1 MKVCVTGLR
10 GIPGVMGGVET
21 HCEELLPRI
30 AAIEPEIEIEVCC
43 RAPYVDPAMTS
54 FRHVALTPLYSPTGR
69 ISEALVS
76 TLVGILH
83 ARRAGADAV
92 HIHAV
97 GPALFAPLA
106 RLLGLRV
113 LLTHHGADYDRA
125 KWGRGAKLMLK
136 LGEWLGLRSADRVVC
151 VSPSLAERMKARYPA
166 RADRVEFIPN
176 GVSTMPPSPQDDGDV
191 LAELDLIPG
200 RYILCVAR
208 LVPEK
213 GIHTLVEAFRRSEDG
228 GGGSGQRT
236 LVIAGAGREDD
247 RYAQDLLA
255 MAEPRIR
262 FLGMVPRSRLG
273 VLLRN
278 AALFVLPSFHE
289 GLPIAALEALACG
302 CPVLLSDIQPN
313 LDLGLPPARYF
324 PVGNVAALAARLR
337 ADETAPTT
345 EDTPQNL
352 PDTLLD
358 WDEVARRT
366 AAAYRKLKTGK
377 SLRHALTAAS

>member
-21 HCEELLPRI
+21 HCEELLPHI
-30 AAIEPEIEIEVCC
+30 AALDPGIEIEVCC

-54 FRHVALTPLYSPTGR
+54 FRHVTLTPLYSPTGR
-69 ISEALVS
+69 VSEALVS

-83 ARRAGADAV
+83 ARRRGADAV

-106 RLLGLRV
+106 RLLGLGV
-113 LLTHHGADYDRA
+113 LLTHHGADYDRE
-125 KWGRGAKLMLK
+125 KWGRGARLMLK
-136 LGEWLGLRSADRVVC
+136 LGEWLGVRSADRVVC
-151 VSPSLAERMKARYPA
+151 VSPSLAARMKARYPA
-166 RADRVEFIPN
+166 RAERVEFIPN
-176 GVSTMPPSPQDDGDV
+176 GVSTMPPSPQSDAEV
-191 LAELDLIPG
+191 LDELALIAG
-200 RYILCVAR
+200 NYVICVAR

-213 GIHTLVEAFRRSEDG
+213 GIHILVEAFRRSNDT
-228 GGGSGQRT
+228 RT
-236 LVIAGAGREDD
+236 LVIAGAGRKDD

-255 MAEPRIR
+255 GAETGAEPRIR
-262 FLGMVPRSRLG
+262 FLGMVPRARLG

-313 LDLGLPPARYF
+313 LDLGLPASRYF
-324 PVGNVAALAARLR
+324 PVGDVPALAARL
-337 ADETAPTT
+337 ADHAEAR
-345 EDTPQNL
+345 EAKGLL
-352 PDTLLD
+352 PDTLMD
-358 WDEVARRT
+358 WDEVAKRT
-366 AAAYRKLKTGK
+366 AAVYRKLPGRRRH
-377 SLRHALTAAS
+377 RHALTHAN

>member
-1 MKVCVTGLR
+1 VKISVTGLR

-30 AAIEPEIEIEVCC
+30 AAIEPDIEIEVCC

-83 ARRAGADAV
+83 ARLRGADAV

-106 RLLGLRV
+106 RLLGLSV
-113 LLTHHGADYDRA
+113 LLTHHGADYDRD

-136 LGEWLGLRSADRVVC
+136 LGEWLGLRSANRVVC
-151 VSPSLAERMKARYPA
+151 VSPSLAERMKARYPT

-176 GVSTMPPSPQDDGDV
+176 GVSTMPPSPQSDADV
-191 LAELDLIPG
+191 LAELGLVAGD
-200 RYILCVAR
+200 YVLCVAR

-213 GIHTLVEAFRRSEDG
+213 GIHTLVEAFRRSGDT
-228 GGGSGQRT
+228 RT
-236 LVIAGAGREDD
+236 LVIAGAGRKDD

-255 MAEPRIR
+255 MAEARIR
-262 FLGMVPRSRLG
+262 FLGMVPRPRLG

-278 AALFVLPSFHE
+278 AGLFVLPSFHE
-289 GLPIAALEALACG
+289 GLPIAALEALACR

-313 LDLGLPPARYF
+313 RDLGLPASRYF
-324 PVGNVAALAARLR
+324 PVGDVAALAARL
-337 ADETAPTT
+337 AAHDEAR
-345 EDTPQNL
+345 EDGGSAL

-366 AAAYRKLKTGK
+366 AAAYRTLK
-377 SLRHALTAAS
+377 SRRRLRHALTPAKG

>member
-30 AAIEPEIEIEVCC
+30 AALDPGIEIEVCC

-69 ISEALVS
+69 VSEALVS

-83 ARRAGADAV
+83 ARRRGADAV

-106 RLLGLRV
+106 RLLGLGV
-113 LLTHHGADYDRA
+113 LLTHHGADYDRE
-125 KWGRGAKLMLK
+125 KWGRGARLMLK
-136 LGEWLGLRSADRVVC
+136 LGEWLGVRSADRVVC
-151 VSPSLAERMKARYPA
+151 VSPSLAARMKARYPA
-166 RADRVEFIPN
+166 RAERVEFIPN
-176 GVSTMPPSPQDDGDV
+176 GVSTMPPSPQSDAEV
-191 LAELDLIPG
+191 LDELALIAG
-200 RYILCVAR
+200 NYVICVAR

-213 GIHTLVEAFRRSEDG
+213 GIHILVEAFRRSNDT
-228 GGGSGQRT
+228 RT
-236 LVIAGAGREDD
+236 LVIAGAGRKDD

-255 MAEPRIR
+255 GAETGAEPRIR
-262 FLGMVPRSRLG
+262 FLGMVPRARLG

-313 LDLGLPPARYF
+313 LDLGLPASRYF
-324 PVGNVAALAARLR
+324 PVGDVPALAARL
-337 ADETAPTT
+337 ADHAEAR
-345 EDTPQNL
+345 EAKGLL
-352 PDTLLD
+352 PDTLMD
-358 WDEVARRT
+358 WDEVAKRT
-366 AAAYRKLKTGK
+366 AAVYRKLPGRRRH
-377 SLRHALTAAS
+377 RHALTHAN

>member
-30 AAIEPEIEIEVCC
+30 VALDPGIEIEVCC

-69 ISEALVS
+69 VSEALVS

-83 ARRAGADAV
+83 ARRRGADAV

-106 RLLGLRV
+106 RLLGLGV
-113 LLTHHGADYDRA
+113 LLTHHGADYDRE
-125 KWGRGAKLMLK
+125 KWGRGARLMLK
-136 LGEWLGLRSADRVVC
+136 LGEWLGVRSADRVVC
-151 VSPSLAERMKARYPA
+151 VSPSLAARMKARYPA
-166 RADRVEFIPN
+166 RAERVEFIPN
-176 GVSTMPPSPQDDGDV
+176 GVSTMPPSPQSDAEV
-191 LAELDLIPG
+191 LDELALIAG
-200 RYILCVAR
+200 NYVICVAR

-213 GIHTLVEAFRRSEDG
+213 GIHILVEAFRRSNDT
-228 GGGSGQRT
+228 RT
-236 LVIAGAGREDD
+236 LVIAGAGRKDD

-255 MAEPRIR
+255 GAEIGAEPRIR
-262 FLGMVPRSRLG
+262 FLGMVSRARLG

-313 LDLGLPPARYF
+313 LDLDLPPGRYF
-324 PVGNVAALAARLR
+324 PVGDVAALAARL
-337 ADETAPTT
+337 ADHAEAR
-345 EDTPQNL
+345 EAKGLL
-352 PDTLLD
+352 PDSLMD
-358 WDEVARRT
+358 WDEVATRT
-366 AAAYRKLKTGK
+366 AATYRKLKGRRRH
-377 SLRHALTAAS
+377 RHALTHAN

>member
-1 MKVCVTGLR
+1 MKICVTGLR

-30 AAIEPEIEIEVCC
+30 AAIEPDIEIEVCC

-83 ARRAGADAV
+83 ARLRGADAV

-106 RLLGLRV
+106 RLLGLSV
-113 LLTHHGADYDRA
+113 LLTHHGADYDRD
-125 KWGRGAKLMLK
+125 KWGRGAKAMLK
-136 LGEWLGLRSADRVVC
+136 LGEWLGLRSANRVVC
-151 VSPSLAERMKARYPA
+151 VSPSLAERMKARYPT

-176 GVSTMPPSPQDDGDV
+176 GVSTMPPSPQSDADV
-191 LAELDLIPG
+191 LAELGLMAGD
-200 RYILCVAR
+200 YVLCVAR

-213 GIHTLVEAFRRSEDG
+213 GIHTLVEAFRRSGDT
-228 GGGSGQRT
+228 RT
-236 LVIAGAGREDD
+236 LVIAGAGRKDD

-255 MAEPRIR
+255 MAEARIC
-262 FLGMVPRSRLG
+262 FLGMVPRPRLG

-278 AALFVLPSFHE
+278 AGLFVLPSFHE
-289 GLPIAALEALACG
+289 GLPIAALEALACR

-313 LDLGLPPARYF
+313 RDLGLPASRYF
-324 PVGNVAALAARLR
+324 PVGDVAALAARL
-337 ADETAPTT
+337 AAHDEAR
-345 EDTPQNL
+345 EDGGSPL

-366 AAAYRKLKTGK
+366 AAAYRKLKGRRRQ
-377 SLRHALTAAS
+377 RHALTPAS